1 MIALYSL
8 KTILKEMSEEKLLQ
22 LLQKK
27 RGFFEAI
34 LDLSEEEQH
43 LPVPD
48 WISVLE
54 QKKVLLS
61 CIDEIDSELSP
72 FKSKLQTLSQEI
84 AEELEHTRN
93 VVEKILHLDSKNQAI
108 RKKMLRND

>member
-1 MIALYSL
+1 
-8 KTILKEMSEEKLLQ
+8 MSEEKLLQ

-34 LDLSEEEQH
+34 LDLSEDEEH

-61 CIDEIDSELSP
+61 CIDEIDCEISP
-72 FKSKLQTLSQEI
+72 FKAKLNNLSQEVTD
-84 AEELEHTRN
+84 ELAKTRS
-93 VVEKILHLDSKNQAI
+93 VVEKILDIDTRNQEL
-108 RKKMLRND
+108 RRQMLRNTDPPK

>member
-1 MIALYSL
+1 MAQ
-8 KTILKEMSEEKLLQ
+8 EKLLH

-34 LDLSEEEQH
+34 LDLSEEESS
-43 LPVPD
+43 LNVPD

-61 CIDEIDSELSP
+61 CIDEIDGEIAP
-72 FKSKLQTLSQEI
+72 FKAKLHNLSQEVSD
-84 AEELEHTRN
+84 ELKKTRTI
-93 VVEKILHLDSKNQAI
+93 VKRILDLDDRNQEV
-108 RKKMLRND
+108 RRKMLNDE